1 MWRCED
7 SRLAHRPREKLLV
20 IAQLA
25 EHSTVV
31 VRLPSSIE
39 RSLVRFR
46 LTRGPMC
53 ATRTHRRTRI
63 SNPEVVSSILTR
75 GNALQRACL
84 DSSVGQSVGLIRL
97 REPRL
102 PIEGTR
108 AHRPPKRWRGP
119 RPRLQCRPLSFF
131 ERVDRLPVQPFLI
144 SVLVLATVSL
154 SAVAK
159 SITAQ
164 I

>member
-46 LTRGPMC
+46 L
-53 ATRTHRRTRI
+53 
-63 SNPEVVSSILTR
+63 S
-75 GNALQRACL
+75 
-84 DSSVGQSVGLIRL
+84 RL
-97 REPRL
+97 RASRTPRNTPAATMMQWSAYL
-102 PIEGTR
+102 PSKQDTR
-108 AHRPPKRWRGP
+108 VRIPVVALAGRTALWVAQRGAANASSKNAPVFTGGGPWSRWR
-119 RPRLQCRPLSFF
+119 
-131 ERVDRLPVQPFLI
+131 
-144 SVLVLATVSL
+144 
-154 SAVAK
+154 SAVRLRL
-159 SITAQ
+159 
-164 I
+164 

>member
-46 LTRGPMC
+46 LSRLAEGVVAP
-53 ATRTHRRTRI
+53 AGAGKGRSARRRPGFESRTGKEAR
-63 SNPEVVSSILTR
+63 
-75 GNALQRACL
+75 
-84 DSSVGQSVGLIRL
+84 QSV
-97 REPRL
+97 
-102 PIEGTR
+102 T
-108 AHRPPKRWRGP
+108 A
-119 RPRLQCRPLSFF
+119 
-131 ERVDRLPVQPFLI
+131 PFA
-144 SVLVLATVSL
+144 SQSSLV
-154 SAVAK
+154 
-159 SITAQ
+159 
-164 I
+164 